1 MQIPPRIAVLAVALA
16 ALAACGERP
25 PRSDP
30 DGAHAY
36 SNETPQ
42 NPLYERTREQGRQ

>member
-1 MQIPPRIAVLAVALA
+1 MIVLRAAILIVALA

-25 PRSDP
+25 PRPDP
-30 DGAHAY
+30 EGARAY
-36 SNETPQ
+36 DNETPQ